1 MSAVTLKRELNV
13 AKRLLL
19 RSQAASELPDI
30 IAHADLHHQWAEIRD
45 TIDAE
50 LQSGKCGPLNTE
62 ILEYPK
68 GAIDVRPLSRFSVR
82 DHLVYDALVYRIASK
97 IDSNISQNVY
107 SYRWRSKVSE
117 LGFPVTSWLR
127 MRMHSIRVIKRDSS
141 LRIAA
146 TDVSSFY
153 EHVDI
158 DTLNDD
164 LYAVTP
170 DVWTLKR
177 LGNFLSNFQDI
188 NHAWGLPQGSDASGI
203 LANLYLA
210 PVDEYLSKN
219 GLRFVRYSDDMMIF
233 HSDWNA
239 LRDAL
244 AGVNRILRSR
254 RLSSSGSKTRIWEPE
269 QAKKL
274 LDDTYKTALAYNI
287 DIAAPGSKEELR
299 RYFNDTID
307 RDSLDMRDLKF
318 ALNRFRRSRDNY
330 AVQWCLENLR
340 FVANLAREIFN
351 YFESLYE
358 SSLYIAKG
366 LCDFMEEEDSR
377 SYPYLEQRII
387 RYFITVG
394 IRDDVMLERAWS
406 ILQDRNRVR
415 FPREF
420 AARYIGNHASLS
432 ESQLLLHKFEEEP
445 DGDMRRALL
454 VALYDANYCSP
465 RLLKRVEGA
474 FPELRWIC
482 AYLLDSPQLPLTGKA
497 VSWR

>member
-1 MSAVTLKRELNV
+1 MSTITLKRELNV

-19 RSQAASELPDI
+19 RSQAASEIPDI
-30 IAHADLHHQWAEIRD
+30 ISHADLHHQWSAIRD
-45 TIDAE
+45 AIDKE
-50 LQSGKCGPLNTE
+50 VQGGNCGPLNTE

-82 DHLVYDALVYRIASK
+82 DHLVYDALVFRLASA
-97 IDSNISQNVY
+97 IDSNISRNVY
-107 SYRWRSKVSE
+107 SYRWDSKASQI
-117 LGFPVTSWLR
+117 GFPISAWLR
-127 MRMHSIRVIKRDSS
+127 MRMRSIRLVNRDAG

-158 DTLNDD
+158 ATLADD

-170 DVWTLKR
+170 DVWTLER
-177 LGNFLSNFQDI
+177 LGRFLMNFQDI
-188 NHAWGLPQGSDASGI
+188 NHAWGLPQGSDASGV

-210 PVDEYLSKN
+210 PVDEYLRKSN
-219 GLRFVRYSDDMMIF
+219 LEFVRYSDDMMIF
-233 HSDWNA
+233 HSDWNT

-244 AGVNRILRSR
+244 AGINRILRSR
-254 RLSSSGSKTRIWEPE
+254 RLSSSGSKTRIWEPK
-269 QAKKL
+269 QARDF

-287 DIAAPGSKEELR
+287 NISAPGSREDLR
-299 RYFNDTID
+299 RYFREIVDQEP
-307 RDSLDMRDLKF
+307 LDMRDLKF
-318 ALNRFRRSRDNY
+318 ALNRFRQIRDDY

-351 YFESLYE
+351 YFESLYRGHQN
-358 SSLYIAKG
+358 IAKH
-366 LCDFMEEEDSR
+366 LCAFMEQGESR
-377 SYPYLEQRII
+377 SYPYLEQRIL
-387 RYFITVG
+387 RYFIKTG
-394 IRDDVMLERAWS
+394 TRDEVMLERAWG

-432 ESQLLLHKFEEEP
+432 ESQLLLHRFEEEP
-445 DGDMRRALL
+445 ESDMRRALL
-454 VALYDANYCSP
+454 VALYDADYCSP
-465 RLLKRVEGA
+465 RLLRKVQGA
-474 FPELRWIC
+474 FPDLNWIC

-497 VSWR
+497 VSWL